1 MWCRGE
7 PGHPNQHCWVLR
19 ESGQGQSW
27 KPGVV
32 IMVTR
37 VAIMKLAHKT
47 SGKRLSLSRAGSRVG
62 KRLCSQSF
70 RSLEEQGATHGQS
83 EALSYFCPL
92 HLNVVL
98 CREEEGK
105 VQSCL
110 PLVCIC
116 ATSRFVCA
124 WVLKSVQWVNGVH
137 IWRAI
142 RFF

>member
-1 MWCRGE
+1 
-7 PGHPNQHCWVLR
+7 
-19 ESGQGQSW
+19 
-27 KPGVV
+27 
-32 IMVTR
+32 MVTR

-62 KRLCSQSF
+62 KRLCSQTF

-124 WVLKSVQWVNGVH
+124 
-137 IWRAI
+137 
-142 RFF
+142 